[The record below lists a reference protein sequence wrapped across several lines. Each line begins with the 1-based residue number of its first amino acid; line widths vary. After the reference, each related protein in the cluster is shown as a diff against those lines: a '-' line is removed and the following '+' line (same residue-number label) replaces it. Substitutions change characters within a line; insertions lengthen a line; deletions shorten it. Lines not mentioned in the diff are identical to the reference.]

1 MYSFEG
7 DFRRK
12 PQQNLSGASSQRKT
26 DRDALILQTQQQR
39 QKREEHRKRLNSTIK
54 IQAYVRSYLTRKHC
68 KQNEREE
75 FDNIFPKVSAD
86 NADMLC
92 ALVSKILFFY
102 DDKED
107 SSRLVSVSQLLLK
120 QWRKVFQSGGCS
132 VQIRRLLALHLKLL
146 KEESEIPLAVPLRM
160 FEVFT
165 SINSAE
171 NSMDADEALS
181 NVAGTFM
188 YLVKRGKH

>member
-1 MYSFEG
+1 MLF
-7 DFRRK
+7 
-12 PQQNLSGASSQRKT
+12 Q
-26 DRDALILQTQQQR
+26 
-39 QKREEHRKRLNSTIK
+39 EHRKRLNSTIK

-92 ALVSKILFFY
+92 LLVSKILFFY

-107 SSRLVSVSQLLLK
+107 SSRLVIFFNMNNFGIRILVAIKIIVTNLIIAIWFIIIDCILSFFFFQVSVSQLLLK

-146 KEESEIPLAVPLRM
+146 REESEVC
-160 FEVFT
+160 
-165 SINSAE
+165 SI
-171 NSMDADEALS
+171 
-181 NVAGTFM
+181 
-188 YLVKRGKH
+188 